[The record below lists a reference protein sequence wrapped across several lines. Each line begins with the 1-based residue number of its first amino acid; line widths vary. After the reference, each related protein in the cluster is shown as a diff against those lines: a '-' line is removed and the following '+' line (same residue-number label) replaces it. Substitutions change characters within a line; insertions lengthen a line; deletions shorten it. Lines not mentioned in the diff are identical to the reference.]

1 MKQRKIY
8 RESTVE
14 WMKPRSKSMTWNTRK
29 KRIQSEQQEKNQNK
43 EDRIRSLWDNFK
55 RTISQIIGVPE
66 GEEKKQEIENLFEKV
81 QEAQR
86 VQNKIDTRM
95 TTARHIIIKMP
106 KVKDKERS
114 SKAAREKAHSYLQRS
129 SYKTAC

>member
-1 MKQRKIY
+1 MKKQEFK
-8 RESTVE
+8 
-14 WMKPRSKSMTWNTRK
+14 KSEERLRN
-29 KRIQSEQQEKNQNK
+29 
-43 EDRIRSLWDNFK
+43 LWGNLK
-55 RTISQIIGVPE
+55 HSNIQIIGVPE

-106 KVKDKERS
+106 KVKDKEIFLKVASER
-114 SKAAREKAHSYLQRS
+114 KL
-129 SYKTAC
+129 